1 VIRLSG
7 SHFDQVLARDREA
20 GEVPG
25 IDLAAVDG
33 AAQANN
39 PAGLVVVKI
48 DCAFGVTNLHANAL
62 RAALDRRNA
71 RPGLRR

>member
-1 VIRLSG
+1 MIRLSG

-25 IDLAAVDG
+25 IDLAAIDG
-33 AAQANN
+33 AAQANS

-48 DCAFGVTNLHANAL
+48 DCTFGVTS
-62 RAALDRRNA
+62 RRTPCGQRLTA
-71 RPGLRR
+71 ETLAPDYGGS

>member
-48 DCAFGVTNLHANAL
+48 DCAFG
-62 RAALDRRNA
+62 
-71 RPGLRR
+71 